1 MRKLGKLLRLL
12 SRRVRALIHSFRF
25 TMIGTFF
32 LIMVVSGILIGGLL
46 FAIVLTVPESISGIS
61 PLTLILVSLPGSILL
76 GTFLS
81 IIVSKLV
88 LRPLDD
94 MILATKEVAKG
105 NFDVEVPIRYEKNQ
119 FTHLIKSFNAMTRE
133 LSGIEIFRNDFINN
147 FSHEFKTPLST
158 IRGFARELQNPDLSD
173 AERAEYIDII
183 ITACNRLTEMSSSVL
198 LLSKLENQQFITGK
212 HPCDLAEQLRDSI
225 LLLENLWAKKN
236 IELKIELDEITYSCD
251 PESLSH
257 VWQNLLSNAVKYC
270 PDNGGVIE
278 ISCTESSEAVCVS
291 ITDNGIGMD
300 SETMAHVFEKFYQGD
315 TSHKAEGNGLGLALA
330 ARIVKLYG
338 GRIEVESK
346 LGSGSCFRVLLPK
359 DDAAL

>member
-1 MRKLGKLLRLL
+1 MRKLGRLCRML
-12 SRRVRALIHSFRF
+12 KRRLMALVHSFRF

-32 LIMVVSGILIGGLL
+32 LIMLASGILIGGLVS
-46 FAIVLTVPESISGIS
+46 AVVTAVPESISGIN
-61 PLTLILVSLPGSILL
+61 PLILILVSLPGSILL
-76 GTFLS
+76 GTLLS
-81 IIVSKLV
+81 IVVSKLV

-94 MILATKEVAKG
+94 MILATQKVAQG

-158 IRGFARELQNPDLSD
+158 IRGFASELRRTDLTEE
-173 AERAEYIDII
+173 ERAEYTEII
-183 ITACNRLTEMSSSVL
+183 ISACERLTDMSSSVL

-212 HPCDLAEQLRDSI
+212 VPCDLAEQLRDSI
-225 LLLENLWAKKN
+225 LLHEKLWEKKN
-236 IELKIELDEITYSCD
+236 IELQLELNEISYFCD

-257 VWQNLLSNAVKYC
+257 VWQNLLSNAIKYC
-270 PDNGGVIE
+270 PNEGGVIE
-278 ISCTESSEAVCVS
+278 ISCKESDEFVTVS
-291 ITDNGIGMD
+291 VADNGVGMD
-300 SETMAHVFEKFYQGD
+300 SETVAHIFEKFYQGD

-338 GRIEVESK
+338 GRIDVESTPGV
-346 LGSGSCFRVLLPK
+346 GSRFSVRLPK
-359 DDAAL
+359 ETP